1 MVRIRIITAA
11 ITVISAMGATLGT
24 MVITT
29 MAVTPVTTTSRIAL
43 GLTCIFRTDAV
54 Q

>member
-1 MVRIRIITAA
+1 M
-11 ITVISAMGATLGT
+11 

-29 MAVTPVTTTSRIAL
+29 MAVTPETIVITTNGVTPVTTSSRIAL